1 MVMEKLEGNQ
11 KRIYL
16 GLPVEELDL
25 MYGGNER
32 GGDMNM
38 DKDDMDWE
46 TYFFQI
52 WSRVKAHTT

>member
-1 MVMEKLEGNQ
+1 MVKL
-11 KRIYL
+11 
-16 GLPVEELDL
+16 EELDL
-25 MYGGNER
+25 MYLQY
-32 GGDMNM
+32 GGDMDM

>member
-1 MVMEKLEGNQ
+1 MSHNRKHSGGYNQ

-32 GGDMNM
+32 GGDMDM

-52 WSRVKAHTT
+52 